1 MEKTV
6 QETVQEIINLQIG
19 RDADVEINLKSSL
32 ANDLN
37 ADSLDAVEIIMEIED
52 AFNIEIPDEIAEKIE
67 TFEDIL
73 DYLDETL

>member
-1 MEKTV
+1 MEKTT
-6 QETVQEIINLQIG
+6 QEIVKEIINLQIG
-19 RDADVEINLKSSL
+19 RDTDQEINLKSNL
-32 ANDLN
+32 ATDLN

-73 DYLDETL
+73 DYLDEVL